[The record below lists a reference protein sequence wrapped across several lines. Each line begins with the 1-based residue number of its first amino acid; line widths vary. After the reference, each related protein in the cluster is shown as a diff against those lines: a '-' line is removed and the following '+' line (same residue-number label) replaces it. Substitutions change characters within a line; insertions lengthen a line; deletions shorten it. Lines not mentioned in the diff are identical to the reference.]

1 MNGFVPVMVSVAVGL
16 VLTSV
21 AVVVWRFRKTIPE
34 EDFKKKYD
42 DL

>member
-1 MNGFVPVMVSVAVGL
+1 MDAVYFALGSVVL

-21 AVVVWRFRKTIPE
+21 GVVLWRFRKTILL
-34 EDFKKKYD
+34 DDYKKKYD